1 VKPAPPRQTAEP
13 GKKAAAERLGPD
25 RFTYEFV
32 RLWMKTM
39 VRCYV
44 HVRISGLEHL
54 PAEGPLLICFNHPS
68 WLDPI
73 VLVGCW
79 PDRKR
84 RLFVFGP
91 RENDMTDSLR
101 NRAIARTGRGV
112 PLKPDGADALD
123 VTRRAVAVLR
133 GGDALVVAGEGHL
146 SDHEGELMPLET
158 GVAHFAMLAKVPVV
172 PLAIVGT
179 GWVHF
184 GSTVRL
190 TFGAPVDYRGHG
202 SGREGARVMTAELQT
217 ALQSLLAGVTD
228 QPRPGRFG
236 AFLSELF
243 NDRSWKN
250 SVKPED
256 AVKPESED
264 DPHA

>member
-1 VKPAPPRQTAEP
+1 
-13 GKKAAAERLGPD
+13 
-25 RFTYEFV
+25 
-32 RLWMKTM
+32 M
-39 VRCYV
+39 
-44 HVRISGLEHL
+44 
-54 PAEGPLLICFNHPS
+54 
-68 WLDPI
+68 
-73 VLVGCW
+73 LVGCW

-91 RENDMTDSLR
+91 REQDMTDSLR

-172 PLAIVGT
+172 PLAIIGT
-179 GWVHF
+179 RWVHF
-184 GSTVRL
+184 GSTIRL
-190 TFGAPVDYRGHG
+190 TFGPPVDYRGHG

-217 ALQSLLAGVTD
+217 ALQSLLAGSPTSPVRDASAPFSRSSSTTARGRTPSSRRTTRAPPRRRPDAPTPQAADQSAVAPMARSRSRVTSSHRA
-228 QPRPGRFG
+228 PATP
-236 AFLSELF
+236 A
-243 NDRSWKN
+243 
-250 SVKPED
+250 
-256 AVKPESED
+256 A
-264 DPHA
+264 